1 MSVNGAAGFSVASLH
16 LGATLRVSVTG
27 ANSVI
32 GVALVT
38 SATGISGAALALCA
52 DVDRVSWVP
61 LLS

>member
-1 MSVNGAAGFSVASLH
+1 MSVNGAAGFFVASLH
-16 LGATLRVSVTG
+16 LGATLRASVTG